1 MVLGYISGHLAR
13 PGRDVTFRRSM
24 RLFIAINIPKKE
36 REKIHRSARSL
47 RERDYPVRW
56 VPPDLFHLT
65 LKFLGGVRPGSVP
78 GIEEALAR
86 VAGTTEAFPMEIGG
100 FGAFPT
106 IRRPRVIW
114 VGVEPS
120 PALRCLKQDLE
131 WALSERGFERETRAF
146 HPHFTLA
153 RAKADD
159 GAGAFRGLDQLSSE
173 LTFGSEV
180 RVRKFDLM
188 ESHLSASGPRYD
200 VISSFLLKSGK
211 G

>member
-1 MVLGYISGHLAR
+1 
-13 PGRDVTFRRSM
+13 M

-36 REKIHRSARSL
+36 REKIHRSARIL
-47 RERDYPVRW
+47 RDRDYPVAW
-56 VPPDLFHLT
+56 VKPDLFHLT
-65 LKFLGGVRPGSVP
+65 LKFLGEVRPKSMP
-78 GIEEALAR
+78 GIEEVLTR
-86 VAGTTEAFPMEIGG
+86 IAGATEAFPMEIGG

-131 WALSERGFERETRAF
+131 WALSELGFDRETRAF

-153 RAKADD
+153 RAKAND

-173 LTFGSEV
+173 MTYGSEV
-180 RVRKFDLM
+180 KVRKFDLM
-188 ESHLSASGPRYD
+188 ESHLSSSGPRYE
-200 VISSFLLKSGK
+200 ILSSFLLKSRK